1 MKLHVYVP
9 TGDVLEAEVE
19 KIVAEGVEGSVGIL
33 PRHVD
38 YVEVLVPGILVFET
52 AEGEEG
58 LLAVD
63 RGLLVKRGDRVSVSV
78 RDAVPGDEL
87 SSLRRTVRER
97 FEKLDRREK
106 QARSALAQLEARFI
120 RNFLEQA
127 EGLRDR
133 H

>member
-9 TGDVLEAEVE
+9 AGDVLEAEVE
-19 KIVAEGVEGSVGIL
+19 KVVAEGVEGSVGIL

-38 YVEVLVPGILVFET
+38 YVEVLVPGILLFET
-52 AEGEEG
+52 AEGEER
-58 LLAVD
+58 LVAVD
-63 RGLLVKRGDRVSVSV
+63 RGLLVKRGDRVTVSV

-97 FEKLDRREK
+97 FETLDRREK
-106 QARSALAQLEARFI
+106 RARSALAQLEARFI

>member
-1 MKLHVYVP
+1 MRLHVYVP

-38 YVEVLVPGILVFET
+38 YVEVLVPGILLFET
-52 AEGEEG
+52 AGGQER
-58 LLAVD
+58 LVAVD
-63 RGLLVKRGDRVSVSV
+63 RGLLVKRGERVTVSV
-78 RDAVPGDEL
+78 RDAVPGEDL
-87 SSLRRTVRER
+87 GSLRRTVRER
-97 FEKLDRREK
+97 FEKLDQRER
-106 QARSALAQLEARFI
+106 QARSALAQMEARFI

-127 EGLRDR
+127 EGLVDR